1 MEKLITQS
9 AVPLLTLLSAAILIT
24 VGVMLGRARKGEG
37 VGFDRVNGNPRPRG
51 PEVGS
56 ASDVFD
62 AGGHGGCHGG
72 GGGDGHGGGH
82 GGGDG
87 GGGGD

>member
-24 VGVMLGRARKGEG
+24 VGVMLGRARRGEG

-51 PEVGS
+51 LDEVGS

-72 GGGDGHGGGH
+72 GGGGGH